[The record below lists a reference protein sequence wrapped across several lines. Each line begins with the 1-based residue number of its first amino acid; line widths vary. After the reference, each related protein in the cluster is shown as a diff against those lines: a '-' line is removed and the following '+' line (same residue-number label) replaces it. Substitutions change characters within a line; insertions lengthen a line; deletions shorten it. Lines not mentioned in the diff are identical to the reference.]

1 MVVYSVCQV
10 TQYIKSMFAAAK
22 PLAKISIRGEIAN
35 FKRQAS
41 GHLYFSIKDANSQLK
56 AIMFAS
62 NASRLD
68 FRPSDGMRVI
78 IECSIS
84 VYEKGGVY
92 QAYVSSMQ
100 PDGIG
105 ALYLA
110 YEKLKEQL
118 QKEGLF
124 AAAHKKPLPNIPC
137 SIGVITSP
145 TGAAVR
151 DIINITGRRWPQ
163 AELYLYPSRVQG
175 EGAEDDLLKGL
186 AWFESKQKV
195 DVIIIG
201 RGGGSMEDLWV
212 FNSERLAR
220 KIYAAETPIVSAVG
234 HETDFTICDLVADCR
249 APTPSAAAELVVP
262 DRGEMYKRIES
273 YKKLIDQKIATVFSK
288 KKKNAAFT
296 MQTLQSNIKRYLIDK
311 KHELQMQ
318 ASKLQ
323 AINPLAVL
331 ARGYSIAEKQ
341 GKIVSSAGELQAG
354 DELWL
359 RFQKGRAQTIVQ
371 RVEEE

>member
-124 AAAHKKPLPNIPC
+124 AAAHKKPLPNIPR
-137 SIGVITSP
+137 SIGVITSS

-186 AWFESKQKV
+186 AWFESRQKV

-201 RGGGSMEDLWV
+201 RGGGSAEDLWV

-220 KIYAAETPIVSAVG
+220 AIYAANTPVISAVG
-234 HETDFTICDLVADCR
+234 HETDFTICDLVADRR

-262 DRGEMYKRIES
+262 DRAEMQRRVEACQ
-273 YKKLIDQKIATVFSK
+273 KLIGQKISSL
-288 KKKNAAFT
+288 
-296 MQTLQSNIKRYLIDK
+296 LQKRKREHAEQVRVLHKDMGRFLEAKRYAL
-311 KHELQMQ
+311 HL
-318 ASKLQ
+318 AAGKLQ
-323 AINPLAVL
+323 ALNPLAVL
-331 ARGYSIAEKQ
+331 ARGYSIAEKR
-341 GKIVSSAGELQAG
+341 GKAVSCASELKEG
-354 DELWL
+354 DELLL
-359 RFQKGRAQTIVQ
+359 RFQKGKAQTIVQ